1 MTVIFTS
8 CTVHF
13 ALLAE
18 PLPDPPV
25 LPVVPLPPV
34 LPVVPVLPVLPDV
47 PVEADADAEVEVE
60 ATGDEVPPAL
70 LDEPDPLEPQAV
82 RARPAA
88 STTAAADRREAV
100 RMRVPR

>member
-1 MTVIFTS
+1 
-8 CTVHF
+8 
-13 ALLAE
+13 
-18 PLPDPPV
+18 
-25 LPVVPLPPV
+25 V

-70 LDEPDPLEPQAV
+70 LDEPDPLEPQA
-82 RARPAA
+82 

>member
-25 LPVVPLPPV
+25 LPVVP
-34 LPVVPVLPVLPDV
+34 VLPVLPDV
-47 PVEADADAEVEVE
+47 PVEADADAEVEVEVE